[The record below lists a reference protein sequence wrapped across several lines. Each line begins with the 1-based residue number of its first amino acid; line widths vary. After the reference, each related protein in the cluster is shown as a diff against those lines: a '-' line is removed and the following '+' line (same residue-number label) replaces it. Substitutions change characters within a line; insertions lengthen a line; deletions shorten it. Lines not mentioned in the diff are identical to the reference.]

1 MNKVKNIA
9 KNIFSLYTGKLI
21 SIVLS
26 VILSISIARFLGD
39 VLFGRYSFIIAF
51 VSLFSIFLDL
61 GYDTFLIREVSQ
73 NKNKSRYIIN
83 NIFGLRLIFS
93 VIVFGVI
100 FLFINFSNMSEN
112 LKIIIYLFGIYQI
125 FISFS
130 NVFKVTFRA
139 FERMNFEVGITIL
152 SNILRSISGLIIL
165 ALGYGLFE
173 IALIFIFS
181 GLIDF
186 ILSFIVCERKFVK
199 VKPIFKFNYF
209 KDTIKIALPIGLVTI
224 FGLIYVKVDTIMLA
238 FFKGDAVVGWYN
250 AAYNLILGFR
260 PMPQLFM
267 HALLPLMSYS
277 YVTSK
282 DTLKNVYSK
291 AFKFLLFFGLPIT
304 VGIFLLS
311 DKFILLFYGQ
321 EYINSVLAL
330 KVLSWDI
337 ILKFLYICIWF
348 VLISTNNQNRLA
360 LIAGVGALINII
372 LNLFLIPNYSYFGA
386 AVATILTETFILFTY
401 FYLAWKNDL
410 KISFLKVGVKP
421 IISCLAMAIFIFYFS
436 FLNLYILIPISI
448 IIYFVCFLLIKGF
461 SKDEIFLIKNVFKE
475 NK

>member
-1 MNKVKNIA
+1 MNKIKNIA

-73 NKNKSRYIIN
+73 NKNKSRFIVN

-93 VIVFGVI
+93 LIVFGVI

-139 FERMNFEVGITIL
+139 FEKMNYEVGITIL

-186 ILSFIVCERKFVK
+186 FLSVIVCERKFVK

-224 FGLIYVKVDTIMLA
+224 FGLIYVKVI
-238 FFKGDAVVGWYN
+238 
-250 AAYNLILGFR
+250 
-260 PMPQLFM
+260 
-267 HALLPLMSYS
+267 
-277 YVTSK
+277 
-282 DTLKNVYSK
+282 
-291 AFKFLLFFGLPIT
+291 
-304 VGIFLLS
+304 
-311 DKFILLFYGQ
+311 
-321 EYINSVLAL
+321 
-330 KVLSWDI
+330 
-337 ILKFLYICIWF
+337 
-348 VLISTNNQNRLA
+348 
-360 LIAGVGALINII
+360 
-372 LNLFLIPNYSYFGA
+372 
-386 AVATILTETFILFTY
+386 
-401 FYLAWKNDL
+401 
-410 KISFLKVGVKP
+410 
-421 IISCLAMAIFIFYFS
+421 
-436 FLNLYILIPISI
+436 
-448 IIYFVCFLLIKGF
+448 
-461 SKDEIFLIKNVFKE
+461 
-475 NK
+475 